1 MKHNIMHHIS
11 DDLLLEYASGALAEG
26 FSIAVATHLALC
38 PSCRKRLAAMEGV
51 GGEMLASMV
60 CAPSAQDDS
69 WAEFRDR
76 LQYKDPRPA
85 TKATPFSADRLNEA
99 DRAIPEPLRS
109 YLGGSLTA
117 VKWRPLGLGAFH
129 YPIATGEGGA
139 SARLLRIPAGKPVP
153 EHGHAGRELTLVLS
167 GAFTSQGDYFGPG
180 DLEEEDSDSE
190 HQPVATPERECIC
203 LAVTDAPLRFKSRLV
218 RLLQP
223 LLGI

>member
-1 MKHNIMHHIS
+1 MKQNIMHHIS

-38 PSCRKRLAAMEGV
+38 PSCRQRLSAMEEI
-51 GGEMLASMV
+51 GGAMLASMV
-60 CAPSAQDDS
+60 CEPLADDRG
-69 WAEFRDR
+69 WER
-76 LQYKDPRPA
+76 LSQTLSRSEPV
-85 TKATPFSADRLNEA
+85 ATPKRAVATRTIKADHA
-99 DRAIPEPLRS
+99 VPEPLNS
-109 YLGGSLTA
+109 YLGGGLAA
-117 VKWRPLGLGAFH
+117 VKWRPLGLGAYHF
-129 YPIATGEGGA
+129 PITTGEGGA

-190 HQPVATPERECIC
+190 HQPIATPESECIC
-203 LAVTDAPLRFKSRLV
+203 LAVTDAPLKFKSRLV
-218 RLLQP
+218 RFVQP